1 MHSRANPS
9 GVRFTGPLA
18 PFAVGL
24 GQEVAALGYL
34 ETSATILLQF
44 AAHLSRWLAV
54 AGLGPSDLSEEV
66 IDRFLLDRRR
76 SYSNHYSHSALSPIL
91 GYLRRVGAAP
101 EALVVPAT
109 AAPEKLLERFSRH
122 LTAERALTLPV
133 VRAYCHWVGPFV
145 ETVCCA
151 GGAAVR
157 EDLTSGDVTRFLVDR
172 MPGMSK
178 KSAQMTASS
187 LRSFLRFLHSEGIT
201 RSCLAD
207 AVLHAAY
214 WRLSGLARPLDDA
227 QLGALR
233 DACDPSE
240 PVGRRDLAVIVVLSR
255 LGLRCAEAAA
265 LQLEDVDW
273 PDGTITVHGKGN
285 RTDRLPL
292 PVDVGEAV
300 VDYLRH
306 GRPDTVAR
314 AVFVRVYAPHTAL
327 APSSVSCIVARA
339 ARRAGLGTVHGHR
352 LRHTAASKT
361 LNTGASLE
369 EVALLMRH
377 AGPATTFGYAKTD
390 LDRLARLARRWPA
403 VGDPR

>member
-1 MHSRANPS
+1 
-9 GVRFTGPLA
+9 
-18 PFAVGL
+18 
-24 GQEVAALGYL
+24 
-34 ETSATILLQF
+34 
-44 AAHLSRWLAV
+44 
-54 AGLGPSDLSEEV
+54 
-66 IDRFLLDRRR
+66 
-76 SYSNHYSHSALSPIL
+76 
-91 GYLRRVGAAP
+91 
-101 EALVVPAT
+101 
-109 AAPEKLLERFSRH
+109 
-122 LTAERALTLPV
+122 
-133 VRAYCHWVGPFV
+133 
-145 ETVCCA
+145 
-151 GGAAVR
+151 
-157 EDLTSGDVTRFLVDR
+157 
-172 MPGMSK
+172 MSK
-178 KSAQMTASS
+178 KSARSASS
-187 LRSFLRFLHSEGIT
+187 LRSFLRFLHSEGMT

-240 PVGRRDLAVIVVLSR
+240 PVGRRDRAVIAVLSR
-255 LGLRCAEAAA
+255 FGLRCAEAAA

-314 AVFVRVYAPHTAL
+314 AVFVRVHAPHTAL

-369 EVALLMRH
+369 DVALLMRH
-377 AGPATTFGYAKTD
+377 AGRPPRSVTPDRPGQARPVGAPLADRRRPAMTAASAQMVEGRTTCGSGGCWDTNS
-390 LDRLARLARRWPA
+390 
-403 VGDPR
+403 